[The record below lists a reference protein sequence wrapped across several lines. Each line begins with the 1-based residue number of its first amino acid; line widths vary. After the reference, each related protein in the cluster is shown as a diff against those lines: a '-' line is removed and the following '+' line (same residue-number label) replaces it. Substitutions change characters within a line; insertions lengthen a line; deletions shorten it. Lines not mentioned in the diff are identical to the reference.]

1 MLRFAL
7 QVMLLLVA
15 TAQLAW
21 AGNITL
27 VLSDNGGPY
36 AEFAS
41 TLDDALD
48 GSSWK
53 ITASGKVDNLDPGAS
68 RPDLIVTV
76 GSEAFRQ
83 TLGRGGSIPIVA
95 TLLPRQSYAR
105 ILAESGK
112 VRSRL
117 TAIYLDQPQ
126 ARQAAFLRQLLPGK
140 TRIGMLVSAETRT
153 QTGLYRQAFASAGLS
168 LDNEDS
174 DSENTLLSAIN
185 ALLPRVDALLAIPD
199 STIYKRDNIKTILVT
214 SYRYQRPVIA
224 FSATFVNAGALAALY
239 STPTQIARQT
249 ADLIVSSGTN
259 LPGPTAPNLFAI
271 AINQNVAQAL
281 GLSIPDEATIRRTML
296 ANRDGR

>member
-15 TAQLAW
+15 TAHFAW
-21 AGNITL
+21 AGNIVL

-53 ITASGKVDNLDPGAS
+53 ITATGKTDSVDLGAL

-83 TLGRGGSIPIVA
+83 TLGRGGSTAIIA
-95 TLLPRQSYAR
+95 TLLPRQSYEKF
-105 ILAESGK
+105 LAEAGK
-112 VRSRL
+112 QRSRV
-117 TAIYLDQPQ
+117 TAIYLDQPP

-140 TRIGMLVSAETRT
+140 TRIGMLVSSETRA
-153 QTGLYRQAFASAGLS
+153 QSSLYRQAFANAGLS
-168 LDNEDS
+168 LDTEDS
-174 DSENTLLSAIN
+174 DTDNTLLPALN
-185 ALLPRVDALLAIPD
+185 ALMPRIAALLATPD
-199 STIYKRDNIKTILVT
+199 STIYKRDNIKSILVT

-239 STPTQIARQT
+239 STPTQMARQT
-249 ADLIVSSGTN
+249 AELIVNSSTN
-259 LPGPTAPNLFAI
+259 LPGPMAPNLFAI
-271 AINQNVAQAL
+271 AINQNVARAL
-281 GLSIPDEATIRRTML
+281 GLALPDEATIRRAML
-296 ANRDGR
+296 ADRDAR